1 MENINSVARDY
12 FIKNRDLFSDVQDAT
27 SRYGDHIRLGEHT
40 VLNYSL
46 IISEMTKYLE
56 GYQRYKRDGNNK
68 YKHDVLS
75 STYAFYDKMF
85 DPRSTKYRKKI
96 PLTKFSEM
104 NKEFVTKSKE
114 FISIINT
121 MKKSVDNETLSL
133 AKVSENQFKKLS
145 KVHSDDMKIYMWLV
159 SNISIDPTLRNH
171 YSDTN
176 APVMHKYKKGD

>member
-75 STYAFYDKMF
+75 STYA
-85 DPRSTKYRKKI
+85 SVIVTLSE
-96 PLTKFSEM
+96 PLIT
-104 NKEFVTKSKE
+104 
-114 FISIINT
+114 FISVGSFIFLNL
-121 MKKSVDNETLSL
+121 K
-133 AKVSENQFKKLS
+133 
-145 KVHSDDMKIYMWLV
+145 
-159 SNISIDPTLRNH
+159 R
-171 YSDTN
+171 
-176 APVMHKYKKGD
+176 